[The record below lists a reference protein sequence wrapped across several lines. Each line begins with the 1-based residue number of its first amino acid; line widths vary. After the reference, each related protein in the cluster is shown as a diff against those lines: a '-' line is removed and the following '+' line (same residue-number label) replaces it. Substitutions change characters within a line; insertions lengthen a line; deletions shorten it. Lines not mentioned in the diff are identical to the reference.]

1 MKRRLSLVAI
11 FALTAFSLMAYADGK
26 GTSLYK
32 AAEKT
37 TMCSEKFFGPDEFDK
52 SIQNFYCKPKA
63 FNEYVKQ
70 TLMRINADKKVHDQ
84 TIKTLQKALADY
96 GTWRNADWDINKKQT
111 EEFLN
116 SIEFIIFTEF
126 DAQSK
131 EPSPGIGE
139 NLVISFVDSNSKLKY
154 FMSASTDAEANESC
168 GKKIS
173 KYCNEKL
180 FTQIKMTVSDSVLQ
194 NIDRFSSIYL
204 PKNTSEEADIILSYI
219 IPVIAIS
226 SGVTE
231 ATVDLKTGKVI
242 MDEPIKKTAKKKHK

>member
-11 FALTAFSLMAYADGK
+11 FALTALSLMAYADGK

-52 SIQNFYCKPKA
+52 SIQNFYCKPKV
-63 FNEYVKQ
+63 FNEY
-70 TLMRINADKKVHDQ
+70 
-84 TIKTLQKALADY
+84 ALADY

-231 ATVDLKTGKVI
+231 APVDLKTGKVI